1 MEIDDELLIMP
12 FFLGVVPS
20 YALEYVHLRMLGAL
34 TVLAH
39 ARSPASRWV
48 PRAVR
53 VTQDHLRS
61 IIHGG
66 FRLVSTCGE
75 IQDGSR

>member
-39 ARSPASRWV
+39 ARSLASRWV

-53 VTQDHLRS
+53 YKMGRGQEDPDQVRISMILS
-61 IIHGG
+61 
-66 FRLVSTCGE
+66 FV
-75 IQDGSR
+75 